1 MTMMDTGNRA
11 ENRSIFGLL
20 RELRDEFSTLLRQ
33 EVALAKTEVSEKAD
47 MAKRNA
53 IYIAVG
59 GVIALSGFLCLLAAA
74 SIGLAVALR
83 EAGVS
88 PDIASWLGPLLVGVV
103 VAIVGYVLLQ
113 KGISTLKRESLTPE
127 RTVQSIKEDTAW
139 ARQKIA

>member
-1 MTMMDTGNRA
+1 MTMMDTGNRT

-20 RELRDEFSTLLRQ
+20 RELRDEFATLLRQ

-47 MAKRNA
+47 LAKRNVT
-53 IYIAVG
+53 YIAIG

-74 SIGLAVALR
+74 SVGLAVGLR
-83 EAGVS
+83 EGGVS
-88 PDIASWLGPLLVGVV
+88 PETAAWLAPLLVGLV
-103 VAIVGYVLLQ
+103 VAIVGYILLQ
-113 KGISTLKRESLTPE
+113 KGISTLKRESLAPE